1 MNISVTRTC
10 ESRRPRRVRR
20 RDRTLQNNG
29 LRRSSTSMRKN
40 ALRDFQ
46 ERRLLLTVP
55 ATGHSI
61 PAAFPD
67 LIPTRASKAV
77 KKKFDIFFF
86 INSRV
91 SVERHGST
99 QPPNWLRLR
108 KSFAVKIRRP
118 RWIFPERK
126 TRETTRERFS
136 DVKPP
141 RCSRYSRCAPLTH
154 RLRIN

>member
-77 KKKFDIFFF
+77 KKKFDIFF
-86 INSRV
+86 
-91 SVERHGST
+91 H
-99 QPPNWLRLR
+99 
-108 KSFAVKIRRP
+108 K
-118 RWIFPERK
+118 
-126 TRETTRERFS
+126 
-136 DVKPP
+136 
-141 RCSRYSRCAPLTH
+141 CSRFRRTPRVHTTTELVTVTKVVRCEDSPPAMDLSREKNPGNDTRALFRRQTPSL
-154 RLRIN
+154 